1 MFQFLFLE
9 ETRVPCVNTG
19 LITSILSNLES
30 DDPNILLQALRAL
43 GNISAENGR

>member
-9 ETRVPCVNTG
+9 ETRVPCVNAG
-19 LITSILSNLES
+19 LIISILSNLES